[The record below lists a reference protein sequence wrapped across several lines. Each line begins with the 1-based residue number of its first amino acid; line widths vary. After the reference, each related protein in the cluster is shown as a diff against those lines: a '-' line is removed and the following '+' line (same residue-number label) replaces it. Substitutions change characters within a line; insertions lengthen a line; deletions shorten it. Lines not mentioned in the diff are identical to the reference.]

1 MTPNH
6 TFHNEENYL
15 NTVSV
20 GLRYLVQSL
29 NFGPLAE
36 DIQLYK
42 ALESYNRRMAFSDN
56 LLEVIA
62 SQRANGLNSQ
72 AFEDFCAQL
81 QHINDAA

>member
-1 MTPNH
+1 MKKTKS
-6 TFHNEENYL
+6 FHNEENYL

-36 DIQLYK
+36 DILLFK
-42 ALESYNRRMAFSDN
+42 ALDRYNRKKAFSDN

-72 AFEDFCAQL
+72 AFEDFCTQL
-81 QHINDAA
+81 RQINNAA